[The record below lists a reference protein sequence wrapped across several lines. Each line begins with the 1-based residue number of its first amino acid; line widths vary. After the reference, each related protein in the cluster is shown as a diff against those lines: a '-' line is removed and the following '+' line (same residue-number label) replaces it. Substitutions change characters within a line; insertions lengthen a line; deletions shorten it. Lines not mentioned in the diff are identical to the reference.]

1 MRKSNISKIPDFV
14 EAKHTVSRRHPTISI
29 KSDAEKPK
37 QTLISKFL
45 KSKSFVKE
53 EFERLLLEFII
64 MTDQPFHVVENQ
76 AFLRFALYG
85 RDLDGLFSED
95 TLKRRIVSLY
105 DAEKLKI
112 KDLLMKAA
120 GRISLVLD
128 CWTTRHCI
136 GFHGVIASWIS
147 ADWNYEEVL
156 LDMDILKRGHSGKEL
171 ATSLVNV
178 LEDFKIL
185 GKVLAITTDNASSCD
200 TMFNEFKRVA
210 SQKGLHVDCDN
221 QRVRCLAHVVNL
233 ACKDAIS
240 ILKTMSAIEVDDSSD
255 GSSNESDI
263 CEDDSQSSAESGDLQ
278 SDSPDANPANDTAS
292 RNNLSLYHRVRKGI
306 ASIRKSGTLLE
317 SFKNSCR
324 IKKLKHRQL
333 VLDTEVRWNS
343 TDYMLRRLYDMK
355 LAYDHLTTKE
365 HKLFKYKLTLQ
376 DWDLIKDMMDLLEP
390 FRKMTVYLS
399 KAKIPTMALS
409 AAVYIELYNHL
420 ESYKK
425 ANGKGEEICSA
436 AAAACDKLNKYYPTS
451 DGLVYVMGL
460 ILDPRCKLEWYKCV
474 GIPSQVAKSNKKMA
488 LQHWDT
494 FYKPRNAEMYSVEE
508 PLDIL
513 ASQVKRAKTDR
524 RDEFREYLSM
534 PTVESVKDNDCLT
547 WWKEHAQSF
556 PALAAMA
563 RDFLAVSGTG

>member
-1 MRKSNISKIPDFV
+1 M
-14 EAKHTVSRRHPTISI
+14 

-45 KSKSFVKE
+45 KSKSFMKE

-85 RDLDGLFSED
+85 RDLDGLFRED
-95 TLKRRIVSLY
+95 TLERRIVSLY

-112 KDLLMKAA
+112 KDLLM
-120 GRISLVLD
+120 
-128 CWTTRHCI
+128 
-136 GFHGVIASWIS
+136 
-147 ADWNYEEVL
+147 
-156 LDMDILKRGHSGKEL
+156 
-171 ATSLVNV
+171 
-178 LEDFKIL
+178 
-185 GKVLAITTDNASSCD
+185 VLAITTDNASSCD
-200 TMFNEFKRVA
+200 TIFNEFKRVA
-210 SQKGLHVDCDN
+210 SQKGLHFDCDN
-221 QRVRCLAHVVNL
+221 QRVRCRAHVVNL

-255 GSSNESDI
+255 ISSDESNI
-263 CEDDSQSSAESGDLQ
+263 CEDESQPSAESGDLQ

-306 ASIRKSGTLLE
+306 ASISGTLRE
-317 SFKNSCR
+317 SFKSSCR
-324 IKKLKHRQL
+324 IKKLRHRQL
-333 VLDTEVRWNS
+333 VRDTEVRWNS

-355 LAYDHLTTKE
+355 LE
-365 HKLFKYKLTLQ
+365 G
-376 DWDLIKDMMDLLEP
+376 
-390 FRKMTVYLS
+390 
-399 KAKIPTMALS
+399 
-409 AAVYIELYNHL
+409 
-420 ESYKK
+420 
-425 ANGKGEEICSA
+425 NGKGEICSA
-436 AAAACDKLNKYYPTS
+436 AAVACDKLNKYYPTS

-547 WWKEHAQSF
+547 WWKEHEQSF
-556 PALAAMA
+556 PSLAAMA
-563 RDFLAVSGTG
+563 RDFLAVSGT